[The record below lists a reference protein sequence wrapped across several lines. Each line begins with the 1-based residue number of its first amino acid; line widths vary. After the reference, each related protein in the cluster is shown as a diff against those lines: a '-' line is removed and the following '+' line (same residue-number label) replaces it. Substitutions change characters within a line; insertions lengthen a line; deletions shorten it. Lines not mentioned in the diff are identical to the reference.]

1 MQFTLGN
8 HLKYWIEDR
17 LYGRRELPTDRYR
30 VEVGAVDLD
39 QLRTSSWLKEQYRTA
54 EAVRDQFGKDFV
66 VLFSGGT
73 DSEIVLRAFRKV
85 GVRPRVVFI
94 RFENR
99 YNNIDY
105 INAQMVCEQL
115 DIDLEVADVKVKEFY
130 NSGAAAEFAGEID
143 CRQMA
148 YLTVYNEIKRMGMP
162 AVMGGEMLLR
172 RQVPADRDSFWYYVI
187 RENEDA
193 SAMRFSLKYQIPLV
207 NEWFSYTPEMMVYY
221 LENSWIRGMVTQ
233 RFNYKL
239 GSVSTKN
246 KVLYEFMP
254 ALIRKA
260 KTTGYEKL
268 LGFNEETY
276 NTLYQTHVRRLEPS
290 LDGIPLTDLYR
301 QLGIDDENN

>member
-1 MQFTLGN
+1 M
-8 HLKYWIEDR
+8 
-17 LYGRRELPTDRYR
+17 
-30 VEVGAVDLD
+30 
-39 QLRTSSWLKEQYRTA
+39 
-54 EAVRDQFGKDFV
+54 
-66 VLFSGGT
+66 
-73 DSEIVLRAFRKV
+73 
-85 GVRPRVVFI
+85 
-94 RFENR
+94 
-99 YNNIDY
+99 
-105 INAQMVCEQL
+105 
-115 DIDLEVADVKVKEFY
+115 
-130 NSGAAAEFAGEID
+130 
-143 CRQMA
+143 
-148 YLTVYNEIKRMGMP
+148 
-162 AVMGGEMLLR
+162 LR
-172 RQVPADRDSFWYYVI
+172 RHVTPEYYKWYYTF

-301 QLGIDDENN
+301 QLGIADENN